1 MTQLLEEQQEPVLE
15 SQKLPELP
23 PALQKEKH
31 RNDSSRFTKRHFRK
45 KRLILYGILLVAAGA
60 VAYQLFLKPPVILPA
75 ASTPLVK
82 TDLQNEI
89 SLTGTVESADS
100 VMVYSDLNSFIQQVN
115 VKVGDR
121 VEAGQVL
128 AQLDTTD
135 LELQIA
141 QQQAEL
147 NKMGQQSAL
156 SQQMR
161 ERELANAQGDL
172 ANGLDASIISAENAL
187 RSAQQELNN
196 ARRDLENHQDDL
208 DHADDVMNAAEKA
221 LSRASAARD
230 EAKRKFEA
238 ADPED
243 PNYEELRQKYNEAE
257 DAWDVAFRDWQ
268 AKDTEYGSDLS
279 SYSRNYR
286 SARVAYE
293 NALAAYNA
301 AQNASDQNLENLEDQ
316 LRSAEID
323 GDTTANQ
330 IALQQ
335 SQKNLADSTI
345 KAPITGTVTAVYA
358 KVGAPG
364 SGLLFVVENTDDL
377 VIKTELKEY
386 DVASVQ
392 EGMPVQIKSDAT
404 GDQVFPGSVSHIAPT
419 AQKAA
424 DGSTQS
430 SGSVEFDTE
439 VRLEQLDSGLRVG
452 MNVRMTVVTAE
463 RKGVWAVPYDALV
476 TDAQGQSVVYV
487 ARPEGEEGGMVAV
500 AVPVTTGLETDFYVE
515 ISSDQLQEGDQ
526 ILTEP
531 GLTAPGAPVVLAQSA
546 EGSSL

>member
-1 MTQLLEEQQEPVLE
+1 MTEQMEGQQALAQEEPVL
-15 SQKLPELP
+15 PGLP
-23 PALQKEKH
+23 PALEQG
-31 RNDSSRFTKRHFRK
+31 RQADNTRFTRRRFRK
-45 KRLILYGILLVAAGA
+45 RKLVLWGVAVVLAGA
-60 VAYQLFLKPPVILPA
+60 AVYQLFLKPPAVVPA
-75 ASTPLVK
+75 ANTPLTK

-89 SLTGTVESADS
+89 SLTGTVESAQA
-100 VMVYSDLNSFIQQVN
+100 VMVYSDLNSFVQQVE
-115 VKVGDR
+115 VRVGDR

-128 AQLDTTD
+128 AQLDTAD

-147 NKMGQQSAL
+147 NKISQQSTL

-161 ERELANAQGDL
+161 QRELENAQGDL
-172 ANGLDASIISAENAL
+172 ENGLDASLISAENSL
-187 RSAQQELNN
+187 RSAQQELND
-196 ARRDLENHQDDL
+196 ARRDLEEHRDDL
-208 DHADDVMNAAEKA
+208 DHADEVMNAAEKA

-230 EAKRKFEA
+230 KAERAWKA
-238 ADPED
+238 ADPSD
-243 PNYEELRQKYNEAE
+243 PNYEQLKKAYDDAEA
-257 DAWDVAFRDWQ
+257 AWEAAFQDWQ
-268 AKDTEYGSDLS
+268 EKDTEYGGDLS

-301 AQNASDQNLENLEDQ
+301 AQNASGQNLENLEDQ
-316 LRSAEID
+316 LRSAQID

-335 SQKNLADSTI
+335 SQKDLADSTI
-345 KAPITGTVTAVYA
+345 KAPISGTVTAVYA

-392 EGMPVQIKSDAT
+392 EGMPVQVKSDAT
-404 GDQVFPGSVSHIAPT
+404 GDRVFPASVSHIAPT

-439 VRLEQLDSGLRVG
+439 VRLDQPDSGLRVG

-476 TDAQGQSVVYV
+476 TDAQGQTAVYV
-487 ARPEGEEGGMVAV
+487 ARPQGEEGGMVAV
-500 AVPVTTGLETDFYVE
+500 EVPVDTGLETDFYVE
-515 ISSDQLQEGDQ
+515 ISSGQLAEGDLLLTQ
-526 ILTEP
+526 PAGIL
-531 GLTAPGAPVVLAQSA
+531 PGAPVTLAPA
-546 EGSSL
+546 EGSGL

>member
-15 SQKLPELP
+15 SQELPELP

-345 KAPITGTVTAVYA
+345 KAPITG
-358 KVGAPG
+358 
-364 SGLLFVVENTDDL
+364 
-377 VIKTELKEY
+377 
-386 DVASVQ
+386 
-392 EGMPVQIKSDAT
+392 KSDAT